1 MFWAGTWC
9 NSGHHIMFWT
19 FKMFW
24 AGTWCNSGHHFA
36 LQPVSSME
44 LGDWRGMSLCICLC
58 VFVFLHLL
66 CMAAGVQLSW
76 DAGIHVSEWPFL
88 QNKIYQIDPTRE
100 NTWNTN
106 LFWVW
111 APVGCFV
118 HVEGN
123 MRLEASTWCNYGHP
137 NSGGHLGEGHIHL
150 DGHRHY
156 IGANDSKNLHNSSTG
171 HWLHHTKEWLADW
184 MFKSSPLHTV
194 HWTGDVA
201 RDTPESRA
209 RHQRTQ
215 QSKGKGSKIEY
226 HPWKEW

>member
-1 MFWAGTWC
+1 MQLWSPLRLAACVEHG
-9 NSGHHIMFWT
+9 
-19 FKMFW
+19 
-24 AGTWCNSGHHFA
+24 A
-36 LQPVSSME
+36 
-44 LGDWRGMSLCICLC
+44 RGLAWNVFVYLSLCICLC
-58 VFVFLHLL
+58 VFVFVFLYLL

-106 LFWVW
+106 LFRVW

-137 NSGGHLGEGHIHL
+137 NSGGHLEEGHLHL
-150 DGHRHY
+150 EGHRHY

-184 MFKSSPLHTV
+184 MFKSSPVHTV
-194 HWTGDVA
+194 HWTGDV
-201 RDTPESRA
+201 
-209 RHQRTQ
+209 
-215 QSKGKGSKIEY
+215 SKGHSRE
-226 HPWKEW
+226 